1 MAAYLPDAA
10 LDAALATLTAGSK
23 LTFNKTAQP
32 TTYAEAIG
40 STMVAHKNTPTIGT
54 VGDRTASGGGRKRT
68 ISAVTDGVCDAAGT
82 AGWWAL
88 VDTVGEALL
97 AANALSATQ
106 VVAVGIPVTCTAFDI
121 GVPDAVSE

>member
-1 MAAYLPDAA
+1 MAAYFPDAA
-10 LDAALATLTAGSK
+10 LDAALATLADGDK

-32 TTYAEAIG
+32 TTYAEAVG
-40 STMVAHKNTPTIGT
+40 ATMVAHKDTPTIGPA
-54 VGDRTASGGGRKRT
+54 GDRTGGGRKRT

-88 VDTVGEALL
+88 VDTVNEVLL

-106 VVAVGIPVTCTAFDI
+106 VVALGIPVTCTAIEI
-121 GVPDAVSE
+121 GIPDAVSE